1 MKIACLVVGQQ
12 YLFNGIKVTYDGMEW
27 IPGKR
32 RYTFSNKDN
41 SFSLSGMDVKNKVS
55 GGGDEVI

>member
-12 YLFNGIKVTYDGMEW
+12 YLFNGIEVTYDGIKW

-55 GGGDEVI
+55 GGR